1 MALATKFACG
11 AKMPQI
17 ARYSQQGIVWTFF
30 NTLME
35 VTGIVL
41 MLAELNSDRH
51 KSPSKLPRR

>member
-1 MALATKFACG
+1 MALATKLACG

-17 ARYSQQGIVWTFF
+17 ARCSQNSIVWTFF
-30 NTLME
+30 NTLVE

-41 MLAELNSDRH
+41 TLAELNSDRH